1 LGYDKLNYLGG
12 IDRTFVSRSEEGT
25 TTTITQATPL
35 IEDDVFEGVTSDGA
49 DFDFYT
55 WFYNIPYYKATDFS
69 AYDNAGTPMVAIKE
83 GSALGGGGAVV
94 MARWP
99 ANTETYPGSGTS
111 PAAIR
116 SYLGIGADV
125 WATSYNY
132 DNYTE
137 QSKTLLLNE
146 VAYLMSFSTG
156 TPTSVNNT
164 LLSSEASV
172 NVFPNPSADGKI
184 TFKLGEKTQKSAT
197 LKIYSIIG
205 SIVYETDLGYE
216 DTFTPSIVL
225 NQGVYLATVIQD
237 GKKISR
243 KIIVK

>member
-35 IEDDVFEGVTSDGA
+35 VEDDVFEGVTSDGA

-55 WFYNIPYYKATDFS
+55 WFYNIPYYKTTDFS

-83 GSALGGGGAVV
+83 GATLGGGGAVI

-99 ANTETYPGSGTS
+99 ANTETYPGSGTT

-116 SYLGIGADV
+116 SYLGIGADI

-137 QSKTLLLNE
+137 QSKALLLNE

-156 TPTSVNNT
+156 TPTGVDHT

-172 NVFPNPSADGKI
+172 NVYPNPSTDGKI
-184 TFKLGEKTQKSAT
+184 TFKLGESTQKSAN
-197 LKIYSIIG
+197 LKIYSVTG
-205 SIVYETDLGYE
+205 SVLYAKDLGYE
-216 DTFTPSIVL
+216 NTFTPNIVL
-225 NQGVYLATVIQD
+225 NQGIYLATIIQD
-237 GKKISR
+237 GKRISK